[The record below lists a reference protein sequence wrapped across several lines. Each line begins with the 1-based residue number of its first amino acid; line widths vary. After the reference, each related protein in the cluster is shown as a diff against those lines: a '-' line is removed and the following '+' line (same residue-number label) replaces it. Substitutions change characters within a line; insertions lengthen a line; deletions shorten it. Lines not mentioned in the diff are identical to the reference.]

1 MQEATARIRYS
12 VIQYEPTE
20 PGRLRYLLKFSGESV
35 IAMLTII
42 IIIIIIFTVML
53 PRMILHPAGG
63 ESVIDMLTIIIIIMI
78 TVMLPRMIL
87 RPAGGESV
95 IDRLTIIIIIIT
107 VMLPRMILHPA
118 GGESVILQQSPGIFC
133 PRSHTCSLIF

>member
-42 IIIIIIFTVML
+42 IIIIIITVML
-53 PRMILHPAGG
+53 PRMILHPAG
-63 ESVIDMLTIIIIIMI
+63 EC
-78 TVMLPRMIL
+78 
-87 RPAGGESV
+87 
-95 IDRLTIIIIIIT
+95 DRY
-107 VMLPRMILHPA
+107 VNHNNNNNDHRDA
-118 GGESVILQQSPGIFC
+118 S
-133 PRSHTCSLIF
+133 

>member
-42 IIIIIIFTVML
+42 IIIIIITVML
-53 PRMILHPAGG
+53 PRMILHPAG
-63 ESVIDMLTIIIIIMI
+63 EW
-78 TVMLPRMIL
+78 
-87 RPAGGESV
+87 
-95 IDRLTIIIIIIT
+95 DRYVNQTNKNNDH
-107 VMLPRMILHPA
+107 RDA
-118 GGESVILQQSPGIFC
+118 S
-133 PRSHTCSLIF
+133 

>member
-42 IIIIIIFTVML
+42 IIIIIITVML

-78 TVMLPRMIL
+78 TVMLY
-87 RPAGGESV
+87 
-95 IDRLTIIIIIIT
+95 
-107 VMLPRMILHPA
+107 RMILHPA
-118 GGESVILQQSPGIFC
+118 HSNDHRDALQDDPSPS
-133 PRSHTCSLIF
+133 P